1 MATKIA
7 DVMVRPSRPDTVIK
21 WESLSRASRTCLDR
35 LFASS
40 GIRYEIVRDCI
51 PFEVFE
57 VLTVQELMDARNVG
71 NKKAVDLIL
80 EMSMLF
86 QSSTYRVA
94 DFAEKE
100 SIDTSDASV
109 THSDRYLEAIRRMAL
124 EASSIS
130 HLQSVLEVFYLDY
143 KKVDQRSFEMW
154 KLRSSVFCEVPLTLN
169 EIGIQFGI
177 TREGVRQI
185 VKRIAGMRIEGL
197 PRLPLLSELTNVYA
211 SCNNANEFIEKTVY
225 LPETDFSPFSAV
237 RLRATCELFNQ
248 FELTGRLDFKR
259 ETIYSRDAK
268 LTQLEIEPDEDV
280 EHQVSH
286 SQKRILDFERNK
298 MGICDL
304 GYLASRHNISKEDV
318 TRQVLQKYPRSVFS
332 KNLALARTLEK
343 DSMFESALIKQLRV
357 NSPISP
363 NELVDGLYRVA
374 STRSTSLE
382 GMKTDLVEL
391 TVLLCGNEP
400 NYETLRQNIHRDA
413 ELREVERW
421 LVNELTESRFGFA
434 HQHELLK
441 QGFSK
446 GMNLGTLSMYL
457 VSGPIVREITKKIF
471 TLVGSEV
478 DLELAKEY
486 SKQVEINA
494 SDTQFDVGF
503 SEMNLVLN
511 VTPSIA
517 TISNGSFFPGKEVS
531 SQLADLNYGLGC
543 FCEESFSEKMV
554 SVSSVGAIKGLFDL
568 FDHARSM
575 HNFKHGDMLQIEF
588 DPLTARCTLLG
599 P

>member
-40 GIRYEIVRDCI
+40 GIRYEIVQDCI

-86 QSSTYRVA
+86 QISTYRIA

-100 SIDTSDASV
+100 LIDTSDASV
-109 THSDRYLEAIRRMAL
+109 MHSDRYLEAIRRMAL
-124 EASSIS
+124 EARSIS

-143 KKVDQRSFEMW
+143 KKVDQRSLEMW

-185 VKRIAGMRIEGL
+185 VKRISGMRIEGL
-197 PRLPLLSELTNVYA
+197 PSLPLLSELTNVYA
-211 SCNNANEFIEKTVY
+211 SCNNANEFIEKTVH
-225 LPETDFSPFSAV
+225 LPETDFSPYSAV
-237 RLRATCELFNQ
+237 RLRETCELFNQ

-259 ETIYSRDAK
+259 EAIYSRGAK
-268 LTQLEIEPDEDV
+268 STQLEIEPDEDV
-280 EHQVSH
+280 EHQVNR

-304 GYLASRHNISKEDV
+304 GYLASKHNISKEDV
-318 TRQVLQKYPRSVFS
+318 TRQILQKYPRSVFS
-332 KNLALARTLEK
+332 KNLALARTVEK
-343 DSMFESALIKQLRV
+343 DSMLESALIKQLIV

-363 NELVDGLYRVA
+363 NELVDGVYRVA

-400 NYETLRQNIHRDA
+400 NYETLRQNIRKDA
-413 ELREVERW
+413 ELREVEEW
-421 LVNELTESRFGFA
+421 LVGELTESRFGFS
-434 HQHELLK
+434 HHHDLLR
-441 QGFSK
+441 QAFSK
-446 GMNLGTLSMYL
+446 GLNLGTLSMYL
-457 VSGPIVREITKKIF
+457 VSGPIVREIAKKTF
-471 TLVGSEV
+471 SLVGSKV
-478 DLELAKEY
+478 DLQLAQEY
-486 SKQVEINA
+486 SKQVEHNTAENQIE
-494 SDTQFDVGF
+494 VGF
-503 SEMNLVLN
+503 SGMNLVLHI
-511 VTPSIA
+511 TPSIT
-517 TISNGSFFPGKEVS
+517 TISNGTLFPGKEIS
-531 SQLADLNYGLGC
+531 SQLSDLKYSLGC
-543 FCEESFSEKMV
+543 FCAKDFSEKLV
-554 SVSSVGAIKGLFDL
+554 SVSTVGAIKGLFDL
-568 FDHARSM
+568 FEHARSE
-575 HNFKHGDMLQIEF
+575 HNFRYGDMLNIEF
-588 DPLTARCTLLG
+588 DALNTKCALLSS
-599 P
+599 